1 VWVLRRQQAQ
11 RAPLAQQPVQMPV
24 WQPVWK
30 ARAAA
35 CWCWAFLAILQGQ
48 DNSVRRTRCKP
59 VHSRQS
65 SWVQS
70 QRFAY
75 VAVPV
80 SSRTIMEEK
89 LEVALYVVATPIG
102 NRGDITTRA
111 LELLAQVDVVA
122 AEDTRNTLGLLQS
135 YGISAR
141 LIAVHDHNERHA
153 ADGIVKLLSEG
164 QSVALVSDAGTPG
177 ISDPGAIVV
186 AAVSRA
192 GYRVVPVAGVSAV
205 IAAVSAS
212 GEGQGGFLFHGFLPT
227 KTGDR
232 RRALE
237 EARQWCQRYPV
248 VFYESPHRIVESIS
262 DMADVLG
269 EAQEIVICR
278 ELTKK
283 FETIQR
289 LALGDAVA
297 WLTSDPNQQR
307 GELVLVLAK
316 SSPNEQDESASAN
329 EQLTRT
335 LTPLLAELPL
345 KQAVQLAVAITG
357 LKKNEVYSH
366 ALRLKGGGVV
376 GGALDDAS

>member
-1 VWVLRRQQAQ
+1 MAKLWPLWVLRRQQAQ
-11 RAPLAQQPVQMPV
+11 RAPLAQQPV
-24 WQPVWK
+24 WK
-30 ARAAA
+30 ERAAV
-35 CWCWAFLAILQGQ
+35 CWCWAFLAILLGQ

-59 VHSRQS
+59 VQSRQS

-153 ADGIVKLLSEG
+153 ADGIVKLLAEG

-205 IAAVSAS
+205 VAAVSAS

-269 EAQEIVICR
+269 EAQEVVICR

-297 WLTSDPNQQR
+297 WLTADPNQQR
-307 GELVLVLAK
+307 GEFVLVLAK
-316 SSPNEQDESASAN
+316 SSPNEQDESASAS

-366 ALRLKGGGVV
+366 ALRLKGGAAVDGE
-376 GGALDDAS
+376 GHDAPS

>member
-1 VWVLRRQQAQ
+1 
-11 RAPLAQQPVQMPV
+11 
-24 WQPVWK
+24 
-30 ARAAA
+30 
-35 CWCWAFLAILQGQ
+35 
-48 DNSVRRTRCKP
+48 
-59 VHSRQS
+59 
-65 SWVQS
+65 
-70 QRFAY
+70 
-75 VAVPV
+75 
-80 SSRTIMEEK
+80 MEEK

-153 ADGIVKLLSEG
+153 ADGIVKLLAEG

-205 IAAVSAS
+205 VAAVSAS

-289 LALGDAVA
+289 LALGDAVS

-307 GELVLVLAK
+307 GEFVLVLAK
-316 SSPNEQDESASAN
+316 SSPSEQDESASAS

-366 ALRLKGGGVV
+366 ALRLKGGAAVDGE
-376 GGALDDAS
+376 GHDAPS